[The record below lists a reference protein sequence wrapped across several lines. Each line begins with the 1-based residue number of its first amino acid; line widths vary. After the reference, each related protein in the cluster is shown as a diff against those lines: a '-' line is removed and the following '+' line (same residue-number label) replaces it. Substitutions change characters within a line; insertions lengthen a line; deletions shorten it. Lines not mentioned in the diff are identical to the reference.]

1 MKIADVHGS
10 ATIATIISLTVLICL
25 SGALAHLMRTE
36 TDSAINFRD
45 GIAAQCL
52 AEAGLRRAIVVLYK
66 NGNPHGLAE
75 TITRNNSTGNYQVA
89 TSTEGTAL
97 RVRATGKVGGA
108 RRSISALVA
117 VVLTTANDQSFTEL
131 TILSWDN

>member
-1 MKIADVHGS
+1 MKTANDQGS
-10 ATIATIISLTVLICL
+10 ATIAAIISLTVLICL
-25 SGALAHLMRTE
+25 SAALAHLMRTE

-66 NGNPHGLAE
+66 NGDPHGLAE

-89 TSTEGTAL
+89 TSTEGTEL